1 MALEKKKKKK
11 EKYSKEFLQ
20 EIKMLDFL
28 GQLTPDQAEIAKE
41 NGLFRWDLTKKVWNL
56 VEYKDQSSIKNYAD
70 LSAYLEKKTAIL

>member
-1 MALEKKKKKK
+1 MALSKKQKKK

-28 GQLTPDQAEIAKE
+28 GRLTPDQVEIAVE
-41 NGLFRWDLTKKVWNL
+41 NGLFRWDLKKKVWNS

-70 LSAYLEKKTAIL
+70 FDAYFEKKP